1 MPSIENNSEGKP
13 LNILDGRHSPGFLA
27 IDPSRIAFPE
37 ISSVPL
43 MRSRSVPLMRLRS
56 VNWGLIAAIFF
67 SLACWIVLF
76 GLT

>member
-1 MPSIENNSEGKP
+1 MPSIEKNSEGRP
-13 LNILDGRHSPGFLA
+13 LNILDGRQSPDFFA
-27 IDPSRIAFPE
+27 FDPSRIAFPE
-37 ISSVPL
+37 IRPVPL
-43 MRSRSVPLMRLRS
+43 IRLRF